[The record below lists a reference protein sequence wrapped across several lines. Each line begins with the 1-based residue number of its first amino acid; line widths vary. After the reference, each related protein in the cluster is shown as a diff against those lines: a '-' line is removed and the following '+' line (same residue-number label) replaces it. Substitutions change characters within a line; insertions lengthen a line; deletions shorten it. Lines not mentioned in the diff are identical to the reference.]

1 MPIKST
7 KYTKDAK
14 KLLIQSKEYEKKYK
28 KMIQLAGREKTPQN
42 TLKTLD
48 NAQKVK
54 NQALK
59 LESQAILLLKKDAGN
74 KIGMALVKPRK
85 IRTRFNA

>member
-1 MPIKST
+1 M
-7 KYTKDAK
+7 AK
-14 KLLIQSKEYEKKYK
+14 EHEKKYR

-48 NAQKVK
+48 RAKIEKMEAQK
-54 NQALK
+54 
-59 LESQAILLLKKDAGN
+59 LEFKAIQLLKKDAGN
-74 KIGMALVKPRK
+74 KIGKAIIKPRK

>member
-1 MPIKST
+1 MPSEYK
-7 KYTKDAK
+7 KQAK
-14 KLLIQSKEYEKKYK
+14 KLLTMAKEHEKKYR

-48 NAQKVK
+48 RAKIEKMEAQK
-54 NQALK
+54 
-59 LESQAILLLKKDAGN
+59 LEFKAIQLLKKDAGN
-74 KIGMALVKPRK
+74 KIGKAIIKPRK

>member
-1 MPIKST
+1 MPSEYK
-7 KYTKDAK
+7 KQAK
-14 KLLIQSKEYEKKYK
+14 KLLTMAKGREKKYR

-48 NAQKVK
+48 RAKIEKMEAQKLE
-54 NQALK
+54 LK
-59 LESQAILLLKKDAGN
+59 AIQLLKKDAGD
-74 KIGMALVKPRK
+74 KIGKAIIKPRK